1 MNLRNNNDNAQ
12 PKSVKSAKSVVENT
26 FESKK
31 ENRTMK
37 KKEYMTPETVVETV
51 VLQQMIAFSGG
62 DQTNDVVIDPTPDN
76 SSTDQMSRE
85 LDVFFE

>member
-85 LDVFFE
+85 LDVFF

>member
-1 MNLRNNNDNAQ
+1 M
-12 PKSVKSAKSVVENT
+12 KSAKSVVENT

-62 DQTNDVVIDPTPDN
+62 DQTNNVVIDPTPDN

>member
-1 MNLRNNNDNAQ
+1 
-12 PKSVKSAKSVVENT
+12 VKSAKSVVENT

>member
-1 MNLRNNNDNAQ
+1 M
-12 PKSVKSAKSVVENT
+12 KSAKSVVENT

>member
-1 MNLRNNNDNAQ
+1 
-12 PKSVKSAKSVVENT
+12 
-26 FESKK
+26 
-31 ENRTMK
+31 MK

-85 LDVFFE
+85 LDVFFEQFAHARVLG

>member
-1 MNLRNNNDNAQ
+1 
-12 PKSVKSAKSVVENT
+12 
-26 FESKK
+26 
-31 ENRTMK
+31 MK

>member
-1 MNLRNNNDNAQ
+1 M
-12 PKSVKSAKSVVENT
+12 KSAKSVVENT

-37 KKEYMTPETVVETV
+37 KKEYMTPETTVIAV